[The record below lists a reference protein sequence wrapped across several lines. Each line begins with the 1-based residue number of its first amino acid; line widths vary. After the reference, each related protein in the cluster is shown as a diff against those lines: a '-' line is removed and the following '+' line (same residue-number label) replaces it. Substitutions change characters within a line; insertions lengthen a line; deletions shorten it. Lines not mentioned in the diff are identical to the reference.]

1 MVASHNFVEHIL
13 TTFRLATEANR
24 QTPGRQGN
32 LVELSPELA
41 VEVMVTGDLH
51 GHRQNFNLLRRLAAL
66 DENPGRHLVLQ
77 EVCHGGPTYPQTG
90 GCMSHTI
97 LEDLAALKTQY
108 PARVHFIL
116 GNHELAELTDYPI
129 QKSKQLLNLQFRRGL
144 EQMYGPA
151 VASDLRGLSPVL
163 ADLPAGGAAAAGS
176 VHLAQHSRGGGR
188 RPLRSV
194 GLHPPVDRRG
204 LRRPPRVFQL
214 VWGRD
219 YRGQNARAFAELVGA
234 KILIN
239 GHEPCHEGF
248 VAPNDFQI
256 ILDCSGQQAAY
267 VILPVGAELSHA
279 EIMERVK
286 VKKYECR
293 NEELGSI
300 PNWPFRAFHHFSPTA
315 HFLVPQFLVPQL
327 SSLLAQTAESVTR
340 APASTDHLGT
350 CAP

>member
-13 TTFRLATEANR
+13 TTFHLAAEANR
-24 QTPGRQGN
+24 HTPGRQGN

-97 LEDLAALKTQY
+97 LEDVAALKTKY

-129 QKSKQLLNLQFRRGL
+129 QKSKQLLNLQFRLGL

-151 VASDLRGLSPVL
+151 VASDPRGYRQFLQTCPL
-163 ADLPAGGAAAAGS
+163 AVRLPQGVFISHSIPEEVGAGRFDPSVFTRQLAAEDYGD
-176 VHLAQHSRGGGR
+176 RG
-188 RPLRSV
+188 
-194 GLHPPVDRRG
+194 D
-204 LRRPPRVFQL
+204 VFQL

-286 VKKYECR
+286 R
-293 NEELGSI
+293 LEE
-300 PNWPFRAFHHFSPTA
+300 
-315 HFLVPQFLVPQL
+315 
-327 SSLLAQTAESVTR
+327 
-340 APASTDHLGT
+340 
-350 CAP
+350 

>member
-13 TTFRLATEANR
+13 TTFRLAAEANR

-32 LVELSPELA
+32 VVELSPELA

-97 LEDLAALKTQY
+97 LEDLAALKTKY

-129 QKSKQLLNLQFRRGL
+129 QKSKQSLNLQFRLGL

-151 VASDLRGLSPVL
+151 VEVIYEAYRQFLQTCPL
-163 ADLPAGGAAAAGS
+163 AVRLPQGVFISHSIPEEVDAGRFDPS
-176 VHLAQHSRGGGR
+176 VFT
-188 RPLRSV
+188 RPLAAEDYGDCR
-194 GLHPPVDRRG
+194 D
-204 LRRPPRVFQL
+204 VFQL

-267 VILPVGAELSHA
+267 VVLPVGAELSHE
-279 EIMERVK
+279 EIMERVRK
-286 VKKYECR
+286 
-293 NEELGSI
+293 
-300 PNWPFRAFHHFSPTA
+300 
-315 HFLVPQFLVPQL
+315 
-327 SSLLAQTAESVTR
+327 
-340 APASTDHLGT
+340 
-350 CAP
+350 